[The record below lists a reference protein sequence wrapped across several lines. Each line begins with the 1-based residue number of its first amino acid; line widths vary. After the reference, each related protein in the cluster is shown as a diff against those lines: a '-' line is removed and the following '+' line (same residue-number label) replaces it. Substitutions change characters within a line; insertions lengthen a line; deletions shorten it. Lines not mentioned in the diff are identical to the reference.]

1 MAKPIVAIV
10 GRPNVGKSS
19 LFNRLVGER
28 VAIVE
33 DTPGITRD
41 RVHGE
46 TDWNGREFTVVDTGG
61 LGMTSDDPFQ
71 KVIREQAEMA
81 IEEAD
86 VILFLGDAIEGLSPI
101 DMDLAEMLRRT
112 PKPVLV
118 LANKADNTRREQETP
133 EFYQLG
139 LGEVYPV
146 AAHHGR
152 GVADMLDALV
162 ALLPPETEEEEETDR
177 IRVSIVGRP
186 NVGKSSLLNAIL
198 GEQRVI
204 VSEIPGT
211 TRDPIDVP
219 FD

>member
-41 RVHGE
+41 RVYGE
-46 TDWNGREFTVVDTGG
+46 TDWNGRDFVVVDTGG

-71 KVIREQAEMA
+71 QVIREQAEMA

-86 VILFLGDAIEGLSPI
+86 AILFVVDAIEGLSPI

-118 LANKADNTRREQETP
+118 CANKADNTRREQETP

-139 LGEVYPV
+139 LGE
-146 AAHHGR
+146 
-152 GVADMLDALV
+152 
-162 ALLPPETEEEEETDR
+162 
-177 IRVSIVGRP
+177 
-186 NVGKSSLLNAIL
+186 
-198 GEQRVI
+198 
-204 VSEIPGT
+204 
-211 TRDPIDVP
+211 
-219 FD
+219 